1 MFVRSQDYSVNI
13 SFEKSK
19 VSIPAIYK
27 NTRLDIPFDTNTLE
41 THLAIFGGTRSEN
54 ASQRHSNL
62 FSDEYIHQVVL
73 KGFKYF
79 VFYRTRDSP
88 KSISWST

>member
-27 NTRLDIPFDTNTLE
+27 NTR
-41 THLAIFGGTRSEN
+41 S
-54 ASQRHSNL
+54 
-62 FSDEYIHQVVL
+62 
-73 KGFKYF
+73 
-79 VFYRTRDSP
+79 
-88 KSISWST
+88 SIVK

>member
-19 VSIPAIYK
+19 VSI
-27 NTRLDIPFDTNTLE
+27 LSDINMIE
-41 THLAIFGGTRSEN
+41 SHQVVFGG
-54 ASQRHSNL
+54 RHID
-62 FSDEYIHQVVL
+62 FSLDEHLHQLVL

-79 VFYRTRDSP
+79 VFFRTRDSP
-88 KSISWST
+88 KNILWST

>member
-19 VSIPAIYK
+19 VSI
-27 NTRLDIPFDTNTLE
+27 LSDINMIE
-41 THLAIFGGTRSEN
+41 SHQVVFGG
-54 ASQRHSNL
+54 RHSAL
-62 FSDEYIHQVVL
+62 SLDEHFHQLVL

-79 VFYRTRDSP
+79 VFFRTRDSP
-88 KSISWST
+88 KNISWST